1 MPDFPPA
8 PHALARPT
16 YNTPVSDPLPRPELH
31 PLEAAE
37 RQRAL
42 LVRILRMA
50 FFVMMVTV
58 TLLTVVRISDNQAT
72 GMTELGFRAL
82 WWIPLVSAVALFV
95 LFVSVDLLTPRKK
108 ISTLSGVFVGMLAG
122 ILATV
127 AVGLVIDVLAEVW
140 GFSSEKE
147 ILSTTK
153 ILLGIALSYLC
164 ISTVLQ
170 TQDDFRLVIPYVEFS
185 KQVRGPR
192 PLLLDSSALIDA
204 RVVDLASTGIIQ
216 YPIVIPRFVI
226 NELQTMADSQD
237 RMKRAKGRRGLDV
250 IAKLQRST
258 GLDVSIDETPMT
270 GMPVDQMLVDLAQ
283 SMPATLVSADVA
295 LNRIAGIQGV
305 KVLNLNEVAN
315 ALKPAVIP
323 GEQLAI
329 RLLKPGEQRGQAV
342 GYLDDGTMVVAE
354 DGADHIGQRVTLN
367 VTSTLQTSAGRLI
380 FGRIADGQAESLS
393 RTTADSASNDI
404 EADSPSPR
412 EAPADGASS
421 WSPPA
426 TQADGAAE
434 QRPVSD
440 QPRGPFPPR
449 KPTKPN
455 PARNPRR

>member
-1 MPDFPPA
+1 MVNESPA
-8 PHALARPT
+8 
-16 YNTPVSDPLPRPELH
+16 RPELH

-58 TLLTVVRISDNQAT
+58 TLLTVIRISDNQST
-72 GMTELGFRAL
+72 GMTQVQFRAL
-82 WWIPLVSAVALFV
+82 WWIPLTSAVALFV
-95 LFVSVDLLTPRKK
+95 LFISIDLLTPRKK

-122 ILATV
+122 MLATL
-127 AVGLVIDVLAEVW
+127 AVGLIIDLLAEVW
-140 GFSSEKE
+140 GFGGEKD
-147 ILSTTK
+147 IISTTK
-153 ILLGIALSYLC
+153 VLLGIALSYLC

-204 RVVDLASTGIIQ
+204 RVVDLAATGIIQ

-258 GLDVSIDETPMT
+258 GLDVSIDETPMS

-295 LNRIAGIQGV
+295 LNRVAGIQGV
-305 KVLNLNEVAN
+305 KVLNLNDVAN

-323 GEQLAI
+323 GETLAI

-354 DGADHIGQRVTLN
+354 DGAERIGSRVNLT

-380 FGRIADGQAESLS
+380 FGRLADPAGEAVKPGEDSMRTPDGGSAIDPNAE
-393 RTTADSASNDI
+393 TGGP
-404 EADSPSPR
+404 DSPSWPR
-412 EAPADGASS
+412 GVTGGPDGGSPAGSGEGTPADGSK
-421 WSPPA
+421 
-426 TQADGAAE
+426 
-434 QRPVSD
+434 
-440 QPRGPFPPR
+440 GPFPPR
-449 KPTKPN
+449 RPAKPN